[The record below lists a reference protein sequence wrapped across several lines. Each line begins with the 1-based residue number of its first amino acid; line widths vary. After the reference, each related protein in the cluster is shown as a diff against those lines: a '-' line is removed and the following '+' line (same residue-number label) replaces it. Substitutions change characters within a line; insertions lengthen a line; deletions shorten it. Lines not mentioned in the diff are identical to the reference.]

1 MRWTQ
6 SDEPQNKEDA
16 EKREKAGAFLYAER
30 QDGGGAGKCG
40 LKQSTNFNLDPANAW
55 QVNGSTR

>member
-6 SDEPQNKEDA
+6 SDEPQNKDDA
-16 EKREKAGAFLYAER
+16 EKREKARVFLYVER

-40 LKQSTNFNLDPANAW
+40 LKQSANFNLDPANGW
-55 QVNGSTR
+55 